1 METWRE
7 RILQFLFPAES
18 DTWLAVLRLGLGFH
32 VMLYAVSLQNDWN
45 YLLTET
51 GNGLIGR
58 TLGEAML
65 SLESPIVPRL
75 GWLVT
80 LSAYFGLRE
89 ETVLSIAWIFLFGA
103 GCFLLVGLLCRP
115 AAILAWLLHL
125 CATTSGGMLSYG
137 VDNFM
142 TIGLFYLILSP
153 LPDRCSLDHCWRKRP
168 LKNRQSLGFLRRVLQ
183 LHLCLIYFFSG
194 LTKCLGSGWW
204 DGSNIWRALV
214 SPPSNIIAPELL
226 VNLQYV
232 LPVAGIFICILETGY
247 PFLIWGRKTRSVW
260 LICICGMHIAIGLTM
275 GLYLFA
281 LIMIVLNLAAF
292 GPNFTLYQIQAARS
306 RKPAMRI
313 IDHTTA

>member
-18 DTWLAVLRLGLGFH
+18 DTWLAALRLGLGFQ
-32 VMLYAVSLQNDWN
+32 VMSYAVSLQNDWT
-45 YLLTET
+45 YLLTGT
-51 GNGLIGR
+51 GDGLIGR
-58 TLGEAML
+58 TLGEAIL

-80 LSAYFGLRE
+80 LGAYFGVRE
-89 ETVLSIAWIFLFGA
+89 ETVLSIVWICLFGA
-103 GCFLLVGLLCRP
+103 GCFLLVGFLCRS

-125 CATTSGGMLSYG
+125 CATTSAGMLSYG

-142 TIGLFYLILSP
+142 TIGLFYLLLSP
-153 LPDRCSLDHCWRKRP
+153 LPDRYSLDHRWRKRP
-168 LKNRQSLGFLRRVLQ
+168 LKDPQLLGFFRRVLQ
-183 LHLCLIYFFSG
+183 VHLCLIYFFSG

-204 DGSNIWRALV
+204 NGSNIWRALV

-226 VNLQYV
+226 VKLQYV

-247 PFLIWGRKTRSVW
+247 PFLIWGRRTRSIW
-260 LICICGMHIAIGLTM
+260 LTCICGMHIAIGLTM

-281 LIMIVLNLAAF
+281 LIMIVLNVAAF
-292 GPNFTLYQIQAARS
+292 GPNFAFHQIQSAPQPRAGNC
-306 RKPAMRI
+306 
-313 IDHTTA
+313 DD